1 MAVIDIN
8 SVRKHCSGF
17 LLLEERSLRDIFLKA
32 SLVSLAF
39 SKISLELII
48 IHYYLGGYLSST
60 SSVLNFIITM

>member
-8 SVRKHCSGF
+8 SVRKHCSSF